1 MRGAVFEVY
10 NVLGPGLLESTY
22 EAALEMGKPEIFNT
36 DQGSQF
42 TSNLFTSE
50 LLNRDIRVSMDGRG
64 RAFDNI
70 FIERF
75 WRTVKYEEIYIKE
88 YRTVIDAYSGLK
100 GFIKFYND
108 ERLHQSLGY
117 KSPSEV
123 HHQFF
128 A

>member
-1 MRGAVFEVY
+1 VSA
-10 NVLGPGLLESTY
+10 LQ
-22 EAALEMGKPEIFNT
+22 AALDMGKPEIFNT

-42 TSNLFTSE
+42 TSNLFTAE
-50 LLNRDIRVSMDGRG
+50 LLNRDIRVNMDGRG

-75 WRTVKYEEIYIKE
+75 WRTVKYEEVYIKE
-88 YRTVIDAYSGLK
+88 YQAVVDAYSGLK

-117 KSPSEV
+117 RSPSEV
-123 HHQFF
+123 HHKII

>member
-1 MRGAVFEVY
+1 MDTAFCVSA
-10 NVLGPGLLESTY
+10 LQ
-22 EAALEMGKPEIFNT
+22 AALEMGKPDIFNT

-42 TSNLFTSE
+42 TSNQFTSE
-50 LLNRDIRVSMDGRG
+50 LLSRDIRVSMDGRG

-75 WRTVKYEEIYIKE
+75 WRTVKYEEVYIKE
-88 YRTVIDAYSGLK
+88 YQAVIDAYSGLK
-100 GFIKFYND
+100 GFIKFYNE
-108 ERLHQSLGY
+108 ERLHQSLGFRP
-117 KSPSEV
+117 PSEV

>member
-1 MRGAVFEVY
+1 MKKR
-10 NVLGPGLLESTY
+10 STY
-22 EAALEMGKPEIFNT
+22 SGKFKSKVAIAAIEGRKTIAELASKFSLHPNQISQWKNQLLARSEEIFSDKRRRT
-36 DQGSQF
+36 
-42 TSNLFTSE
+42 
-50 LLNRDIRVSMDGRG
+50 
-64 RAFDNI
+64 FDNI

-75 WRTVKYEEIYIKE
+75 WRTVKYEEVYIKE